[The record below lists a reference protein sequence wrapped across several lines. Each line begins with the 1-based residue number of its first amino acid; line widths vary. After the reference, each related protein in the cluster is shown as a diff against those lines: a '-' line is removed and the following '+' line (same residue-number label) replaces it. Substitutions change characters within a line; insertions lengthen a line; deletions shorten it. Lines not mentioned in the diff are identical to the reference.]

1 MEDKSNIERITIGYL
16 IPFIWGDLSLSLI
29 KGVHEKA
36 KQLDVNLVCI
46 VGQRLNDNSSEFT
59 KQANVAYDLVSKEY
73 IKGVVV
79 WGSQITIK
87 LSEKET
93 NKFYNKLKS
102 IPVVGVST
110 PIENCYN
117 VTTDVE
123 EGIQVIMEHLIVD
136 HGYKKI
142 GFICAIKGHFASEPK
157 LEAYKESLKFFG
169 LPYEPKLVS
178 DYYDFTIEAGRK
190 GAKQLLENRNLQAG
204 IDIEAIITPT
214 DVIAFGVC
222 EELRN
227 LGIKCPEEI
236 AIVGFNNNN
245 KSRICKPSLTSVDP
259 SFAQQ
264 GDKAVGLLVD
274 IIKNNTEPKDITVPG
289 RLIIRNSCGCKELNL
304 NQIEIQTNNIPF
316 EIDKEQIKETIKNIE
331 KKIMPFYY
339 TIDSSWVENM
349 VLSFIYDMENDNTE
363 RFLSILDVYIDIIF
377 SHNEDVSNLQ
387 NIITL
392 IRNEISPRIA
402 DYKTLLKASDIWNK
416 ARIEI
421 SQVAELVAFNKL
433 INHDETLLTIYSTE
447 QKLMSTF
454 ILEEFLDIMELI
466 VKDIN
471 VKCCYI
477 ATYDKQEDL
486 LKKVKLVFA
495 YNENQRIKVKE
506 DYYFNPKEIIPKEFK
521 PTDRRYTYIVNVLY
535 YKDIQLGLVVY
546 ETNTMDEFI
555 FDTLS
560 GQISST
566 LYRIQMFNLLK
577 QSENEKEIL
586 FKELEEKN
594 FELEKKIEER
604 TAAIHNVNKELQ
616 YSIIKA
622 NSASE
627 AKSRFLANMSHEIR
641 TPLNCIIGFS
651 EILGNMENSSEEYK
665 RYTSLIGQE
674 ADKLL
679 RLINEILDISKI
691 ESGKIALNKEVFNI
705 HNAIESI
712 TSTYCI
718 LAESKGLYYH
728 VYGLD
733 IIPTLV
739 IGDVTRFKQILTNIL
754 SNAIKFTNK
763 GGVTLS
769 LEISKES
776 EKEIEIL
783 FNINDTGIGIKADK
797 QNAIFENFIQADNNT
812 SLEYGGTGL
821 GISISKQLVELM
833 GGNIGV
839 DSIENY
845 GSTFWFVITFEKCNN
860 IEENQ
865 ENYKTINKRDIF
877 IRELKNSTVML
888 VEDYAVNRELI
899 KIYLDKI
906 GCKVIETS
914 DGKTAVDLFKT
925 NNVDLILMDIQ
936 MGKMDGYEATQII
949 RKSEKGKDIPI
960 IGITA
965 NVFETDIK
973 EYISIGMNDVI
984 IKPFRKDDFQHKVV
998 FWLNKSNHLIN
1009 LEQRGYMTTLDTDIE
1024 KSIQE
1029 DQFIDIERNLRE
1041 LDGDIKFFINITT
1054 EFLENAQNQIPI
1066 LMLAAKNKNYELLMN
1081 QAHSIKGGALNLSAK
1096 PLSEIAKDIEEKGRY
1111 NDCTGIDS
1119 LIKNLEITIIKTQAY
1134 LRTKVN

>member
-1 MEDKSNIERITIGYL
+1 MEDEGNTEKVTIGYL

-46 VGQRLNDNSSEFT
+46 VGQRLNDTSSEFT
-59 KQANVAYDLVSKEY
+59 KQANVAYDLVSKDY

-79 WGSQITIK
+79 WGSQITAR
-87 LSEKET
+87 LSERET
-93 NKFYNKLKS
+93 SKFYKKLKN
-102 IPVVGVST
+102 IPVVGILT
-110 PIENCYN
+110 PIEDCYN

-123 EGIQVIMEHLIVD
+123 ESIQVIMEHLILD

-142 GFICAIKGHFASEPK
+142 GFICATKGHYASESK

-169 LPYEPKLVS
+169 LKYKPELVS
-178 DYYDFTIEAGRK
+178 DYYDFSIEAGRK
-190 GAKQLLENRNLQAG
+190 GARQLLEKRGLQAG
-204 IDIEAIITPT
+204 IDIEAIITPN
-214 DVIAFGVC
+214 DIIAFGVC

-245 KSRICKPSLTSVDP
+245 ESRICKPSLTSVDP
-259 SFAQQ
+259 SIAQQ

-274 IIKNNTEPKDITVPG
+274 IIKNNIQPKDTTVPG

-304 NQIEIQTNNIPF
+304 SEIKIQDNNAPF
-316 EIDKEQIKETIKNIE
+316 EITKEQIRETIKNIE

-339 TIDSSWVENM
+339 TVDSSWVENM

-392 IRNEISPRIA
+392 IRNEISPRIS
-402 DYKTLLKASDIWNK
+402 DCRSLLKASDIWNK
-416 ARIEI
+416 ARIAI
-421 SQVAELVAFNKL
+421 TQVAELVAFDKL
-433 INHDETLLTIYSTE
+433 TNDDKTLFIIYSTE

-471 VKCCYI
+471 VRSCYI

-486 LKKVKLVFA
+486 LKKVKLIFA
-495 YNENQRIKVKE
+495 YNENMRIKIEE
-506 DYYFNPKEIIPKEFK
+506 DYYFNPKEIVPKEFR

-535 YKDIQLGLVVY
+535 YKDIQLGFVIY
-546 ETNTMDEFI
+546 ETNIMDKF

-566 LYRIQMFNLLK
+566 LYRIKMFRRLK
-577 QSENEKEIL
+577 EAEDEKGVL

-622 NSASE
+622 NTASE

-651 EILGNMENSSEEYK
+651 EILGSIENSSEQYK
-665 RYTSLIGQE
+665 RYTSLIAQE

-691 ESGKIALNKEVFNI
+691 EAGKITLSKDVFDI

-718 LAESKGLYYH
+718 LAETKRLYYH

-733 IIPTLV
+733 IIPRLV
-739 IGDVTRFKQILTNIL
+739 IGDCTRFKQILTNIL

-769 LEISKES
+769 LEIATES

-797 QNAIFENFIQADNNT
+797 QDVIFENFIQADNST
-812 SLEYGGTGL
+812 SHEYGGTGL

-839 DSIENY
+839 DSTENY
-845 GSTFWFVITFEKCNN
+845 GSTFWFTITFEKCDS
-860 IEENQ
+860 IEENK
-865 ENYKTINKRDIF
+865 ENYKTTEKIDISTK
-877 IRELKNSTVML
+877 ELRNSTIMI

-906 GCKVIETS
+906 GCKVIETTN
-914 DGKTAVDLFKT
+914 GKNAVDLFLT
-925 NNVDLILMDIQ
+925 NNIDLILMDIQ
-936 MGKMDGYEATQII
+936 IDEMDGCEATQII
-949 RKSEKGKDIPI
+949 RKSEKGRDIPI
-960 IGITA
+960 IGISA
-965 NVFETDIK
+965 NVFGTDIK
-973 EYISIGMNDVI
+973 KYISIGMNDVI
-984 IKPFRKDDFQHKVV
+984 IKPFKKDDFQYKVV
-998 FWLNKSNHLIN
+998 FWLNKSHHLSDI
-1009 LEQRGYMTTLDTDIE
+1009 EQTGYMTTLDMNIE
-1024 KSIQE
+1024 KSIEE
-1029 DQFIDIERNLRE
+1029 DQFIDIKRNLRE
-1041 LDGDIKFFINITT
+1041 LDGDIKFFVSITT
-1054 EFLENAQNQIPI
+1054 EFLQNTQNQIPI
-1066 LMLAAKNKNYELLMN
+1066 LVLAAKNKNYELLMN

-1096 PLSEIAKDIEEKGRY
+1096 PLFEIAKAIEEKGRY
-1111 NDCTGIDS
+1111 NDSTGIDS